1 MKIAVVSDSTADM
14 PRATAEA
21 AGIRMV
27 ALSVTFGAQTFR
39 VGEDLS
45 TDEFWARM
53 TAPDA
58 PFPTTAAPSPGAF
71 QAAFEAA
78 FAAGADAIVCVNI
91 TQTLSATVSSAR
103 IAAGMMP
110 DREIHVLDTGTVSM
124 GVGLLALMATE
135 LAATGTPA
143 AEVAARLES
152 RKGDIDLYVGL
163 DTIAYLRKGGRISGP
178 RATIGTLLSVKPIIT
193 VREGLVEIADKPR
206 TRSRARE
213 RVLELLSARRL
224 ERLAILYS
232 PPADAKAFR
241 DELVARLPGGL
252 DPAHVSVQPIGPSVG
267 PHIGPGA
274 LGAVVLLAR
283 D

>member
-91 TQTLSATVSSAR
+91 TETLSATVSSAR

>member
-78 FAAGADAIVCVNI
+78 FADGADAIVCVNI
-91 TQTLSATVSSAR
+91 TETLSATVSSAR

>member
-178 RATIGTLLSVKPIIT
+178 RATIGTLLSVKPTIT

>member
-14 PRATAEA
+14 PPATAEA

-91 TQTLSATVSSAR
+91 TETLSATVSSAR

>member
-14 PRATAEA
+14 PPATAAA

-27 ALSVTFGAQTFR
+27 ALSVTFGTQSFR

-45 TDEFWARM
+45 TDAFWDRM

-78 FAAGADAIVCVNI
+78 FAEGADAIVCVNI
-91 TQTLSATVSSAR
+91 TETLSATVSSAR
-103 IAAGMMP
+103 IAAGMLP

-124 GVGLLALMATE
+124 GVGLLAQMATE
-135 LAATGTPA
+135 LAATGMPA

>member
-91 TQTLSATVSSAR
+91 TETLSATVSSAR

-193 VREGLVEIADKPR
+193 VRDGLVEIADKPR